1 MNINVETKKAYTE
14 VVRVLNSLSDNDYR
28 KIPEDVMLTLEKNMD
43 TEYEYDVDL
52 SKPLTEWK
60 ISIKAQT
67 ILAIIF
73 RDYLATQKQK
83 EKILN
88 FEKTKINEF
97 EEEKR
102 KKYDP
107 DNIFEKKETQK
118 EKVEEVSLIEQK
130 ESFWKKIIKK
140 VLCIIKKDI

>member
-14 VVRVLNSLSDNDYR
+14 VVKVLNSLPDHDYR

-43 TEYEYDVDL
+43 TEYVYDIDL
-52 SKPLTEWK
+52 RKSLSEWK
-60 ISIKAQT
+60 ISTKAQT

-73 RDYLATQKQK
+73 RDYLATEKQKQ
-83 EKILN
+83 KILN
-88 FEKTKINEF
+88 FEKAKINEL

-107 DNIFEKKETQK
+107 DNIFQK
-118 EKVEEVSLIEQK
+118 EKAVEEIKDEKIQDSVALIEYK
-130 ESFWKKIIKK
+130 ESVFK
-140 VLCIIKKDI
+140 